1 MKLTLLKTLAAALLL
16 GGASLSC
23 ACAQDFPNRRLS
35 LVVGFAAGSGADVLA
50 RYYASGLSTEVGQP
64 VIVENRPGANG
75 AIATQAVLQSKPD
88 GYTLLFAPSASMSGG
103 KFLYA
108 NHAFDSQ
115 KDFVIAAPLLDNG
128 FVLAVSAN
136 SSVHSVAE
144 LTALLRSKP
153 TARYG
158 TANSTGIAA
167 AQVYKTLAGVSA
179 TQVAYRTTGDA
190 VPDLADGTLDFMFLD
205 GVFALSQ
212 LKTGKVRLLATVGSR
227 IAGAPDVPTME
238 EAGIKGYGFSVW
250 WMIAVPTGTPK
261 DAVDRLN
268 VAFTRISKMPET
280 KAFLAT
286 AAASPLTGTPDATA
300 VKLAKDIETWRELAR
315 TGGIKPQ

>member
-1 MKLTLLKTLAAALLL
+1 MNLSSLKTLATALLL
-16 GGASLSC
+16 SVASISITF
-23 ACAQDFPNRRLS
+23 AQDFPNRRLT
-35 LVVGFAAGSGADVLA
+35 LIVGFAAGSGADVLT
-50 RYYASGLSTEVGQP
+50 RYYGAKLSLDIGQP
-64 VIVENRPGANG
+64 VIVENKPGANG
-75 AIATQAVLQSKPD
+75 ALAAQAVLQSKPD
-88 GYTLLFAPSASMSGG
+88 GYTVLFAPSASMSGG

-108 NHAFDSQ
+108 NLPYDSQ
-115 KDFVIAAPLLDNG
+115 KDFVVIAPLLDNG

-136 SSVHSVAE
+136 SPVHSVAE
-144 LTALLRSKP
+144 LTAFVKSKP

-167 AQVYKTLAGVSA
+167 AQLYKTLAGIQA
-179 TQVAYRTTGDA
+179 TQVAYKTTGDA

-238 EAGIKGYGFSVW
+238 EAGLKGYGFSVW

-261 DAVDRLN
+261 EAVDRLN
-268 VAFTRISKMPET
+268 VAFNRISELPET

-286 AAASPLTGTPDATA
+286 AAASPLTGTPEATA
-300 VKLAKDIETWRELAR
+300 VKLAKDIETWAELAR
-315 TGGIKPQ
+315 AGGITPQ